1 MDGPIGGNYIVLSL
15 RQLAKLYPRWSEFT
29 EAREAPNFTNSY
41 LEFWAIDTHL
51 DFDVAN
57 SSDQRTYSQLNILDA
72 KIVRFLLSLDQQL
85 L

>member
-1 MDGPIGGNYIVLSL
+1 MTKKWTNWARNYS
-15 RQLAKLYPRWSEFT
+15 
-29 EAREAPNFTNSY
+29 
-41 LEFWAIDTHL
+41 IDTHL

-72 KIVRFLLSLDQQL
+72 KIVRFLLSPDQQL